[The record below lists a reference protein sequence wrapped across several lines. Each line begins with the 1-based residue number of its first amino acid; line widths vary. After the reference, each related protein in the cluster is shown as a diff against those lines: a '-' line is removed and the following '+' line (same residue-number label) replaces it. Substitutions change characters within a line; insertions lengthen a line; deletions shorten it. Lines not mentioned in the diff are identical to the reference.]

1 MTTISTQQ
9 QKFSTWSHLL
19 SDSIVELR
27 KLASTTEQ
35 EFLTVGSQMQKI
47 YSHATEFAST
57 ANDLV
62 GTASGETIHG
72 LSTELFQM
80 LANMEAY
87 RKQIEHQRTTSTRTF
102 SQVVSQL
109 LLIHAPLEGFQKMS
123 KHLYILEVLIKIESA
138 YMGEIGSEFVNL
150 ALDIRKLSLA
160 IKEKARTIRDQ
171 QEILSSTITRNVP
184 AINTT
189 ISKQENQIGS
199 ILEKTGTSLHELDE
213 VTHGFSELGHTIAQ
227 LADENTARISDIV
240 QSMQFHDIY
249 RQQVEHIAEAL
260 ESLPSKLSDMVHSA
274 DNLDEEHFRI
284 FVSNMGDVCEI
295 QEAQL
300 SFASQELHAA
310 VMAIITNLQD
320 IGKQQKDLSADIH
333 TRSGSIDSSGT
344 SFVDNVRNDMS
355 SIANL
360 LASCATSNQ
369 DMTAIIAEV
378 GTTVNAITAFVADI
392 EEIGHEVIQI
402 ALNARIKAARTGTDG
417 DSLSSLSEE
426 IGQLSEKAVGSTT
439 IITTTLTDVRSITT
453 VLETESGQAG
463 AALNEDL
470 ATLTNKLN
478 HVLNTLEE
486 MGNGIGS
493 LLLQTGRQVDSLNRE
508 IEKLISGIEVH
519 NRCKTMADKITV
531 KLQVLFTE
539 ARQMYPATTSFKND
553 LRQLSTKYTMESER
567 KIHEQ
572 IANKKGK
579 ATLQPAAPKS
589 STRTTTSK
597 NSEFGDNVD
606 LF

>member
-109 LLIHAPLEGFQKMS
+109 LLIHGPLEGFQKMS

-171 QEILSSTITRNVP
+171 QEILTSTITRNVP

-274 DNLDEEHFRI
+274 DNLDEEHFHS

-355 SIANL
+355 SIAHL

-531 KLQVLFTE
+531 KLQALFTE

-579 ATLQPAAPKS
+579 AASQPAAPKS
-589 STRTTTSK
+589 STRTTISK